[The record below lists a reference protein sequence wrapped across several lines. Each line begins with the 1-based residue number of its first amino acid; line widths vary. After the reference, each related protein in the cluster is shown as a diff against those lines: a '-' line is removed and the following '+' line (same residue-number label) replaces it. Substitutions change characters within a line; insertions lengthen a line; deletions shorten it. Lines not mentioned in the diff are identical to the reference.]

1 MVAAPTKKLF
11 VLIGLPFSGKTTW
24 AREFVGDSVAI
35 ISRDVI
41 LENMQKDVSM
51 RTRLLIEAQNILV
64 PESHMFDSRE
74 KNAWN
79 DVGTR
84 EYIRQVSE
92 KICASGED
100 VVVVDGTHLTKASRK
115 FVAMDFG
122 RKKVALLIGTSKDV
136 CIDRWRYART
146 SGIRSSITEDLIQK
160 MDALREEPSL
170 DEGFDEILRK

>member
-1 MVAAPTKKLF
+1 MVAVPTKKLF

-84 EYIRQVSE
+84 EYIRHVSE

-100 VVVVDGTHLTKASRK
+100 VVIVDGTHLSKDSRK

-122 RKKVALLIGTSKDV
+122 RKKIALVIGTSKDV
-136 CIDRWRYART
+136 CIDRWRHART

-160 MDALREEPSL
+160 MDALREEPSET
-170 DEGFDEILRK
+170 EGFDEILLV